1 MKGILSNVPVEL
13 KGLINDLRDQ
23 ALSCGLNAYLVGGFV
38 RDLLLGV
45 KNLDL
50 DMVIEGD
57 AIGFAQRFA
66 ALNKSR
72 IIAHKRFGTATVLS
86 GSGLKIDF
94 SSARKEAYVKPAHLP
109 VVSRGSLRDDLY
121 RRDFTINA
129 MAVGLNDG
137 EVIDFFSGR
146 EDLRH
151 KKIRILHNLSFR
163 DDPTRILRGIRF
175 EQRFGFRI
183 EVLTLRLIKEAVR
196 LGLLGKVHPHRLRDD
211 LILILKEEDPVRELK
226 RIEELAGFE
235 FIHQRLKPNAKTYAY
250 LRSLEKEIKWF
261 NKSYPGRRRLDT
273 WLIYLTGL
281 IGSLNPEVIRGICLR
296 FGLRKGEEKRILSFK
311 GLKGVF
317 IRELSS
323 GGIMPARIF
332 ALLEPLSYETIICLR
347 AKYGN
352 RALRRNIENF
362 LEIYNGMCVSI
373 SGDDLHCL
381 GLPPGPRY
389 QEIFRQVLNAKLNGD
404 IKTRAGELSLIKR
417 LLKIG
422 VKLKCQDKTR

>member
-1 MKGILSNVPVEL
+1 MKGILAKVPIEL
-13 KGLINDLRDQ
+13 KGLINSLHDQ

-50 DMVIEGD
+50 DIVIEGD

-72 IIAHKRFGTATVLS
+72 IIPHKRFGTATVLLD
-86 GSGLKIDF
+86 SGLKIDF
-94 SSARKEAYVKPAHLP
+94 SSARKEAYAKPAQLP

-137 EVIDFFSGR
+137 QVIDFFSGR
-146 EDLRH
+146 EDLKH
-151 KKIRILHNLSFR
+151 KRIRILHNLSFR

-175 EQRFGFRI
+175 EQRFRFSI
-183 EVLTLRLIKEAVR
+183 EVLTLKLIKEAVR
-196 LGLLGKVHPHRLRDD
+196 LRLLEKVHPHRLRDD
-211 LILILKEEDPVRELK
+211 LILVLKEKDPIGEFK
-226 RIEELAGFE
+226 RIEKLAGFE

-261 NKSYPGRRRLDT
+261 NKNYPGRRRLDT
-273 WLIYLTGL
+273 WLIYFTGL
-281 IGSLNPEVIRGICLR
+281 IDSLKPEVIRGICLR
-296 FGLRKGEEKRILSFK
+296 FGLRKGEGKRILSSK
-311 GLKGVF
+311 GLKKLF

-323 GGIMPARIF
+323 CGIMPARIF

-352 RALRRNIENF
+352 RTLRRNIENF
-362 LEIYNGMCVSI
+362 LEIYNGMCISV

-404 IKTRAGELSLIKR
+404 IKTRSGELSLIKK
-417 LLKIG
+417 LLKRG
-422 VKLKCQDKTR
+422 VK